1 MKTTFLR
8 EVTLYRYRY
17 IVAYIAFG
25 ILLLAL
31 LLLAIDQA
39 PRGLSQAEM
48 NSAVTSV
55 NVNVFNPTATN
66 VVDAP
71 YHILQKAS
79 IQYLGLNSMAI
90 KLPSIIIGAIT
101 GVGIVLMLQKWF
113 RKNVALITAIIIVT
127 SVGFLSLA
135 RMGTPMIM
143 TAFWTVMLLLGATHV
158 LHGEKHRFLWKL
170 FCFIAIALLAYS
182 PFGIYPLIA
191 MVIAGIFHP
200 HVRYRLKQGKW
211 WQHLI
216 SIIAVLAIL
225 APLIVATVHTPS
237 IGLQLLGLENI
248 DEFKISEIPANAAK
262 ATSDLFNFTH
272 NSAGAITTPIF
283 DIATTVLL
291 ILGLLKLFTAS
302 YSARSYMLFIWS
314 LLLIPVLLL
323 RPDMILLVIVPAT
336 LILAIGIETLI
347 RQWYDLFPRNPY
359 ARIAALIPLT
369 ILVVSIVGINM
380 ERYFYGH
387 HYSPIAADFHAELP
401 AVRSNLE
408 SHQLGKTRAVTISV
422 PADQVAFYDLLR
434 REYPKVIVNSDPSLT
449 KLPVFVLD
457 DTTPQVTE
465 HTATRI
471 VTDDLSQDDQAVLL
485 RVYSH

>member
-17 IVAYIAFG
+17 IVGYVAFG

-39 PRGLSQAEM
+39 PRGLSQSEM
-48 NSAVTSV
+48 DSAVTSV
-55 NVNVFNPTATN
+55 NVNVFHPIVTD

-71 YHILQKAS
+71 YHLLQKVT
-79 IQYLGLNSMAI
+79 IQYLGLNSMSI

-101 GVGIVLMLQKWF
+101 GVGIILMLQKWF
-113 RKNVALITAIIIVT
+113 RKNVALITALVIVT

-170 FCFIAIALLAYS
+170 FCFICIALLAYS
-182 PFGIYPLIA
+182 PFGIYPLIV

-200 HVRYRLKQGKW
+200 HVRYRLKEGKW

-216 SIIAVLAIL
+216 SVCTVLIIL
-225 APLIVATVHTPS
+225 APLIVSIIYTPS
-237 IGLQLLGLENI
+237 IGLQLLGLDKLGEINI
-248 DEFKISEIPANAAK
+248 QQIPANALHVA
-262 ATSDLFNFTH
+262 SDLFNFTQ
-272 NSAGAITTPIF
+272 NTSDVIATPMF
-283 DIATTVLL
+283 GIATTVLL
-291 ILGLLKLFTAS
+291 ILGVLKLFTAS
-302 YSARSYMLFIWS
+302 YSARSYMLFIWTI
-314 LLLIPVLLL
+314 LLIPLLLL
-323 RPDMILLVIVPAT
+323 RPDALLLVIVPAT

-347 RQWYDLFPRNPY
+347 RQWYDIFPRNPY

-387 HYSPIAADFHAELP
+387 HYSPLASSFHPELP
-401 AVRSNLE
+401 AVRANLE
-408 SHQLGKTRAVTISV
+408 SHQFGKTKAVTISV
-422 PADQVAFYDLLR
+422 PADQVGFYDLLR
-434 REYPKVIVNSDPSLT
+434 REYPKVNVNSNPTNSKPPL
-449 KLPVFVLD
+449 FVLD
-457 DTTPQVTE
+457 DTTPQLSGR
-465 HTATRI
+465 APTRI
-471 VTDDLSQDDQAVLL
+471 VTNDLSQDDQAVLL